1 MGFNFPILIYNN
13 ILKMDFADIQLIECN
28 RAQSIQGKNNND
40 TQPAVFTCKLGKGVK
55 LEAGD
60 TVEILNAFVS
70 EDGCGGDNVE
80 FIGDFIYT
88 DNGYD
93 EQGNEAEIV
102 TIDLEVT
109 NVLITTKTELVKDFQ
124 HRAKTVVDNGLGEK
138 INTIVKKQIKDNETF
153 VEQRYY
159 KSNNGEGCLYQPRR
173 FTMSFVGGNKFA
185 SAAQNTLFP
194 MITFFE
200 KKDDEEQ
207 GVGFYKVPK
216 LYSFKVAACDYFL
229 YTSGGPNTFWN
240 AGADNFTTTEQWY
253 RPRTDNKRF
262 TMFMRDQNYKLRV
275 EAPDIKDPKDPDKT
289 INWLDYQTYFLDN
302 IASTDYVEYI
312 QLKKL
317 SVDAGFT
324 TPSNIAAQVTEQLQ
338 QNVNYTNSEG
348 NVIIQPEV
356 LKWDHEFDGGAGI
369 GEQSYEI
376 FAATTTETY
385 FPIESGG
392 MGRNDNETFLDVQSA
407 FVKLNVDTQANNLT
421 DNEKLSC
428 INYIGTTQY
437 IFVKRPEM
445 FIAGRKLHDYESTI
459 LTNTTTTSNVKSY
472 IANQIKKT
480 NPDVPLITSFEYN
493 TVNLKMLSDLFKA
506 QDAYANELGMGDDR
520 FLHMNC
526 RTSTNLGTTV
536 LGSDG
541 YINDGV
547 VANKEFNTS
556 APIRFK
562 YQIDKEDIYNDGMQG
577 PNDLSF
583 GFATRN
589 VGTVIANGDTIDTIV
604 VHPELATSIVG
615 GGWNI
620 PELFNGFALLGGHTI
635 PSNQVIVGWDKHA
648 MSFGQVIMSSMN
660 GLAYGPPTS
669 LVDKSGT
676 DQASTYVNTGSDYAI
691 QNKTPINNTEAAWGV
706 NHQRITDFLNFRYIG
721 ANNPSLEFN
730 DLTGSFGFKSLH
742 TAENVNQPW
751 DAGRVTTVITP
762 AVPNVSAAVTAQ
774 SSTPI
779 SAEAATECY
788 KINKRLRYNDYTP
801 DMKPYN
807 VDYPQKLIYTAG
819 PTPEFLPV
827 TMQLLEKGGGFSD
840 KLDDAPTSIA
850 ISNQNIEEG
859 ALFDAHCG
867 VFLNIGKTCPER
879 YWKQSFWGILGF
891 TWDQFHPKIS
901 TLLNNQQIRVG
912 EDTMFSMKYA
922 TTNCQVVVSDLKDY
936 PIQVWGGINYSTQLA
951 VPMCVQ
957 TENPD
962 IKVGYGLKYKPF
974 IIQNTQ
980 SITTRGQRIPKLMTR
995 PYYTI
1000 RSDILDANK
1009 YIGGHTGGI
1018 KLSCLG
1024 VVDKMNGD
1032 GDYYFTENAGM
1043 AFTITNPITL
1053 TTITTAICDPNGRLA
1068 NVNENSAVIY
1078 KITKQEN
1085 TGKFDIVNQI
1095 LQQDKNTKNQK

>member
-1 MGFNFPILIYNN
+1 
-13 ILKMDFADIQLIECN
+13 MDYADIQLLECN
-28 RAQSIQGKNNND
+28 RQQSIQGINNND

-55 LEAGD
+55 LGAGD
-60 TVEILNAFVS
+60 TVEILNAFIS
-70 EDGCGGDNVE
+70 EDGCGGENVE

-88 DNGYD
+88 DTGFD
-93 EQGNEAEIV
+93 EEGNEAEIV

-109 NVLITTKTELVKDFQ
+109 NSIITTNTPVVKDFQ
-124 HRAKTVVDNGLGEK
+124 HRSKTVVDNGKGEK
-138 INTIVKKQIKDNETF
+138 INTIVTKQIKDNETF
-153 VEQRYY
+153 VERRYY

-173 FTMSFVGGNKFA
+173 FTMSFAGGNRFA
-185 SAAQNTLFP
+185 TAAVGDNNPTLKFP

-207 GVGFYKVPK
+207 GVGFYKVK
-216 LYSFKVAACDYFL
+216 EDYNFKIADCDYFL

-240 AGADNFTTTEQWY
+240 AGGNSFTTTEQWY

-262 TMFMRDQNYKLRV
+262 TMFMRDQNYKIFDD
-275 EAPDIKDPKDPDKT
+275 APLVIDPKDEDAAD
-289 INWLDYQTYFLDN
+289 INWFNAETYYLDYLATTN
-302 IASTDYVEYI
+302 YVEYI

-338 QNVNYTNSEG
+338 QNIDYTTSEG
-348 NVIIQPEV
+348 TEIIQPEV
-356 LKWDHEFDGGAGI
+356 LKWDHEFNGGFGA

-392 MGRNDNETFLDVQSA
+392 MGRNDDETFTLVQQA
-407 FVKLNVDTQANNLT
+407 HLKLGISTQAPNLT
-421 DNEKLSC
+421 DEEKQAI
-428 INYIGTTQY
+428 INYVGTTQY

-445 FIAGRKLHDYESTI
+445 FIAGRKLHTYESLI
-459 LTNTTTTSNVKSY
+459 VTNDTVL
-472 IANQIKKT
+472 
-480 NPDVPLITSFEYN
+480 PPTSFITNEIDFTDLTTPLVTSFRYN
-493 TVNLKMLSDLFKA
+493 KPNLQMLSDLFKA
-506 QDAYANELGMGDDR
+506 QDAYANELGLGDDR
-520 FLHMNC
+520 YLHMSC
-526 RTSTNLGTTV
+526 EPQGDGLISGTV
-536 LGSDG
+536 LGDDG
-541 YINDGV
+541 MTDDGIPST
-547 VANKEFNTS
+547 NQFHTS

-577 PNDLSF
+577 TNDLSY

-589 VGTVIANGDTIDTIV
+589 VGTVLNVGGPYDTIV
-604 VHPELATSIVG
+604 LHPELATSIVG

-620 PELFNGFALLGGHTI
+620 PELFAGFVANKISALTA
-635 PSNQVIVGWDKHA
+635 IVGWDKHA
-648 MSFGQVIMSSMN
+648 ASYGQVIMSSMN
-660 GLAYGPPTS
+660 GMAYGPPTS
-669 LVDKSGT
+669 LVNNNAG
-676 DQASTYVNTGSDYAI
+676 DQTSVYVNTGSDYAI
-691 QNKTPINNTEAAWGV
+691 QNKTPADNAESKWGE
-706 NHQRITDFLNFRYIG
+706 NHQRITEFLNFRYIG
-721 ANNPSLEFN
+721 ANNPSLDFN
-730 DLTGSFGFKSLH
+730 SLTGSFGFKSLH

-751 DAGRVTTVITP
+751 DAGRVTTVVTP
-762 AVPNVSAAVTAQ
+762 ATATEPATTAAN
-774 SSTPI
+774 STPI

-801 DMKPYN
+801 DMKPYF

-819 PTPEFLPV
+819 ATPTYLPV
-827 TMQLLEKGGGFSD
+827 TMTALEKGGTFEEKVDG
-840 KLDDAPTSIA
+840 AATSIA

-859 ALFDAHCG
+859 ALFDTHCG

-891 TWDQFHPKIS
+891 TWDQFHPKKS

-922 TTNCQVVVSDLKDY
+922 TTNCQVVVSDLLDY
-936 PIQVWGGINYSTQLA
+936 PIQVWGGINYSTQIA

-957 TENPD
+957 TED
-962 IKVGYGLKYKPF
+962 IDITAGYGLKYKPF

-1009 YIGGHTGGI
+1009 YVGGHAGGI

-1095 LQQDKNTKNQK
+1095 LQQEQNLKKK

>member
-1 MGFNFPILIYNN
+1 
-13 ILKMDFADIQLIECN
+13 MDFADIQLIECN
-28 RAQSIQGKNNND
+28 RSQSIQGRNNND
-40 TQPAVFTCKLGKGVK
+40 TQPAVFTCKLGQGVK
-55 LEAGD
+55 LGAGD

-70 EDGCGGDNVE
+70 EDGCGGENIE

-93 EQGNEAEIV
+93 EQGNPAEIV
-102 TIDLEVT
+102 EQELEFTNINIVT
-109 NVLITTKTELVKDFQ
+109 DTANVKDFQ
-124 HRAKTVVDNGLGEK
+124 HRASAVVDNGAGLK
-138 INTIVKKQIKDNETF
+138 INTKVKKQVKDNETF

-159 KSNNGEGCLYQPRR
+159 KTNNGEGCLFQPRNY
-173 FTMSFVGGNKFA
+173 TMSFLGDNLFAIDDATGVGADNPRN
-185 SAAQNTLFP
+185 QFP

-200 KKDDEEQ
+200 KKDDEQQ
-207 GVGFYKVPK
+207 GVSFFRIPETYK
-216 LYSFKVAACDYFL
+216 FKVAECDSFL

-240 AGADNFTTTEQWY
+240 APPPDESFTTTEQWY
-253 RPRTDNKRF
+253 RPRTNNKRF
-262 TMFMRDQNYKLRV
+262 TMFMRDQNYKLRSA
-275 EAPDIKDPKDPDKT
+275 APQVTDPTDDTKT
-289 INWLDYQTYFLDN
+289 MNWLDYQTYLFDF

-324 TPSNIAAQVTEQLQ
+324 TASNIAAQITEQLQ
-338 QNVNYTNSEG
+338 QNVDYTTSEG
-348 NVIIQPEV
+348 ELILQPEV
-356 LKWDHEFDGGAGI
+356 LKWDHEFNGA

-392 MGRNDNETFLDVQSA
+392 MGRNDYETFKLVEDAHTKLDA
-407 FVKLNVDTQANNLT
+407 DTQADDLSVA
-421 DNEKLSC
+421 EKQAI

-437 IFVKRPEM
+437 LFVKRPEM
-445 FIAGRKLHDYESTI
+445 FIAGRKLHEYDGTI
-459 LTNTTTTSNVKSY
+459 TTNTNVTSNVKSY
-472 IANQIKKT
+472 IANQITKT
-480 NPDVPLITSFEYN
+480 NPNVPLVTSFQFNEP
-493 TVNLKMLSDLFKA
+493 NLKMLSDLFKA
-506 QDAYANELGMGDDR
+506 QSPYSNELGMFKDR

-526 RTSTNLGTTV
+526 MTTTKSGTTV
-536 LGSDG
+536 LGDDG
-541 YINDGV
+541 YEGDAS
-547 VANKEFNTS
+547 ANKEFFTS

-562 YQIDKEDIYNDGMQG
+562 YQIEKENIYNDGMQG
-577 PNDLSF
+577 TNDLCY

-589 VGTVIANGDTIDTIV
+589 VGTTLETGDVIDTIV

-620 PELFNGFALLGGHTI
+620 PELFDGFALLGGHTI
-635 PSNQVIVGWDKHA
+635 PSNDVIVGWDKHA
-648 MSFGQVIMSSMN
+648 TSFGQVMMTSMN
-660 GLAYGPPTS
+660 GMAYGPPTS
-669 LVDKSGT
+669 LVNKNNP
-676 DQASTYVNTGSDYAI
+676 QFSTYVNTGSDFAI
-691 QNKTPINNTEAAWGV
+691 QNKTPSTDGESRWDV
-706 NHQRITDFLNFRYIG
+706 NHQRITEYLNFRYIG
-721 ANNPSLEFN
+721 ANNPSLNFN
-730 DLTGSFGFKSLH
+730 IETGSFGFQSLH

-751 DAGRVTTVITP
+751 DAGRSTTVFTP
-762 AVPNVSAAVTAQ
+762 ATATVPATTVVTN
-774 SSTPI
+774 TPI
-779 SAEAATECY
+779 SAQASTECY
-788 KINKRLRYNDYTP
+788 KINKRLRYSDYTP
-801 DMKPYN
+801 DMKPYF
-807 VDYPQKLIYTAG
+807 VDYPQKLVYTSG
-819 PTPEFLPV
+819 DNPEYLPAN
-827 TMQLLEKGGGFSD
+827 MSLLEKGGKFATR
-840 KLDDAPTSIA
+840 LDDAVTSVA
-850 ISNQNIEEG
+850 VSNQNIEEG

-867 VFLNIGKTCPER
+867 VFLNIGKTCPKR

-891 TWDQFHPKIS
+891 TWEQFHPKTS
-901 TLLNNQQIRVG
+901 SLLNNEQIRVG

-936 PIQVWGGINYSTQLA
+936 PIQVWGGINYSTQIA
-951 VPMCVQ
+951 APMCVQ
-957 TENPD
+957 IQKIDVTAA
-962 IKVGYGLKYKPF
+962 YGLKYKPY

-980 SITTRGQRIPKLMTR
+980 SITTRAQRIPKLMTR

-1009 YIGGHTGGI
+1009 YVGGNSGGI

-1078 KITKQEN
+1078 KVTKQDN

-1095 LQQDKNTKNQK
+1095 LQQEQKSKKQK